1 MNSMRIKLI
10 ASSIS
15 VLLPL
20 LFSIPFFYASPLY
33 LSDIGITMGAKSL
46 DIMLHLNKL
55 LKGTFKLMLTA
66 NVVKKN

>member
-1 MNSMRIKLI
+1 MRIKLI

-20 LFSIPFFYASPLY
+20 LSSIPFFYASPL
-33 LSDIGITMGAKSL
+33 GITMGAKSL
-46 DIMLHLNKL
+46 DIMLHLNNF

-66 NVVKKN
+66 NVVKKK